1 MRPSRE
7 SLILNFICNKFYRV
21 ETFDGRITA
30 GFMINY
36 YCGNIVL
43 LIEGGVCHIPNG
55 DIVNLYPYQ
64 PKMEKFSEEYQQLIF
79 ELLRD
84 DEESEVNVEE
94 NI

>member
-7 SLILNFICNKFYRV
+7 SLIYEFICNKFYRV
-21 ETFDGRITA
+21 ETFDGRNIV

-36 YCGNIVL
+36 FCGNIDL
-43 LIEGGVCHIPNG
+43 LVNDGVCHIPNG

-64 PKMEKFSEEYQQLIF
+64 PKMEIFSEEYQQLIS

-84 DEESEVNVEE
+84 DEESEVNG
-94 NI
+94 